1 MIKIALAD
9 LFSQLPLDQL
19 KVGQLDESPDL
30 EFLQLLQQFS
40 LAQPQEKIPD
50 NKTASVQVLPLIKQ
64 ELLAQDHELDYLLQ
78 DIIAV
83 LSETQEEENSDL
95 EDIQASLAT
104 ILMQADIKPYVNV
117 GTETET
123 MPHQLVTDRN
133 GERPVITV
141 VPNEDNSKI
150 SEVIVSDYNP
160 PEAFAVFEQEAR
172 EATEVQ
178 ISSLPAED
186 SSLPA
191 EETFVMPQTSKQQT
205 KAEFPKITQFAA
217 NDAVTEVKASGLNQ
231 PREISEQV
239 APENLGREIKS
250 ESGVVIES
258 RTDVELIK
266 LQNQAEQ
273 AKQPETLVSASELV
287 MTEEVGALSREVTLS
302 KEIGIADFKPAS
314 TMVLEPVAT
323 KEQQVGQAE
332 NVFNLNND
340 VSLGPVGLVN
350 RQVVVDDNTPETRAE
365 QSGNMTL
372 PESSSFGNQVTVV
385 AKDSLSDGDLHSST
399 SERDNEQIDLS
410 SKKLAP
416 ETVFAE
422 HVSTPTFIPETE
434 QVSVE
439 SRPSAG
445 NIFEQIV
452 EQLSFDTRQDV
463 QEVTIHL
470 KPDYL
475 GDVRIKLTSESG
487 SINADFMIGNDIVR
501 EIITQSIPQLR
512 TQLESLGMSLGHVNV
527 NVGDH
532 QQEKRR
538 DNFARQQLNQQFSK
552 SGTNFLPVIGNLVV
566 HKDTHSQI
574 NLRI

>member
-9 LFSQLPLDQL
+9 LFLQLPLDQL

-160 PEAFAVFEQEAR
+160 PEAFAVFEQEA
-172 EATEVQ
+172 TEMTGVQ
-178 ISSLPAED
+178 ISSLPD
-186 SSLPA
+186 DD
-191 EETFVMPQTSKQQT
+191 TFVIPPTIKQKT
-205 KAEFPKITQFAA
+205 ETDFLKLTQVAT
-217 NDAVTEVKASGLNQ
+217 NEAVTEIKTNGLNQ
-231 PREISEQV
+231 TQEISDQE
-239 APENLGREIKS
+239 APENLAGEMKS
-250 ESGVVIES
+250 KSGVVIES

-266 LQNQAEQ
+266 PQNEAEQ
-273 AKQPETLVSASELV
+273 ASVLIEQVVLNTKSPATA
-287 MTEEVGALSREVTLS
+287 RS
-302 KEIGIADFKPAS
+302 KEIGIADFKS
-314 TMVLEPVAT
+314 DITMVLDPLFT
-323 KEQQVGQAE
+323 QEQQVSQAE
-332 NVFNLNND
+332 NVISLDND
-340 VSLGPVGLVN
+340 VSVGQVGLVN
-350 RQVVVDDNTPETRAE
+350 RQVVLDDNTPGTSVE
-365 QSGNMTL
+365 QSDNIIL
-372 PESSSFGNQVTVV
+372 PESVGFFHQVTAV
-385 AKDSLSDGDLHSST
+385 AKDSLAEGDMHSSRGDHDD
-399 SERDNEQIDLS
+399 ERIESS
-410 SKKLAP
+410 SKKIAP